1 MLFLIHYLHLHQ
13 VVEKIMK
20 KILRELTKPE
30 NSSYIVK
37 EEIVTQFAAP
47 FHFHRGYEFT
57 YIVKGHGK
65 FYGGDNLLNFTEGDL
80 YLFGIGFPH
89 YFINDKSFIK
99 SGELAHSI
107 VIQFGDD
114 FLGGDF
120 YLKPEFFS
128 VKTLLKTAHLG
139 VKITNPG
146 ARLKKLMIDA
156 PKNTG
161 LKGLINLLRILETV
175 ASLKKEEITTIS
187 TGIFENSIITK
198 KGNKLDEVYRYVLEN
213 FKEQVT
219 SQKAASLAFMNES
232 AFCRYFKRRTN
243 KTLSQFVNQV
253 RVTHAIHLL
262 TEEDI
267 SISKVCFESGFD
279 NLSYFNRQFKTIT
292 GKTPYTYR
300 KEFS

>member
-1 MLFLIHYLHLHQ
+1 
-13 VVEKIMK
+13 MK
-20 KILRELTKPE
+20 KILRELTKSE

-37 EEIVTQFAAP
+37 EEITTQFAAP
-47 FHFHRGYEFT
+47 FHFHQGYEFT

-65 FYGGDNLLNFTEGDL
+65 FYGGDSLLNFTGGDL

-107 VIQFGDD
+107 VIQFDDD

-120 YLKPEFFS
+120 YLQPEFLL

-139 VKITNPG
+139 IKITNPG
-146 ARLKKLMIDA
+146 IQLKRLMIDA
-156 PKNTG
+156 PKTSG

-175 ASLKKEEITTIS
+175 ASLKKEETTTIS
-187 TGIFENSIITK
+187 TDIFENSIITK
-198 KGNKLDEVYRYVLEN
+198 KKANKLDEVYKYVLEN
-213 FKEQVT
+213 FKERIT
-219 SQKAASLAFMNES
+219 SQKAASLAFMNKS

-243 KTLSQFVNQV
+243 KTLSQFVNHV

-262 TEEDI
+262 AEEDM
-267 SISKVCFESGFD
+267 SISKVCFECGFD
-279 NLSYFNRQFKTIT
+279 NLSYFNRQFKTVT
-292 GKTPYTYR
+292 GKTPYAYR